1 MAKGRTARH
10 EAKRTANEDRRQ
22 EHRLAQRVSKVEA
35 TVKKMGAKTPIDPAQ
50 AMNMATAR

>member
-1 MAKGRTARH
+1 MARGHTARH